1 MPGAVCYGRPRTSN
15 KGNMALKQGLSQDI
29 INCFLNTDE
38 FAEEIAYTPKGG
50 SPKTIKALVNRRR
63 IEPATE
69 DSSRTLYKEV
79 EIIIAN
85 DPVYGVASVNKGQ
98 DEVSLPEVMGGPV
111 ISWVV
116 VDILSQDEGAWQ
128 LLLQK

>member
-1 MPGAVCYGRPRTSN
+1 
-15 KGNMALKQGLSQDI
+15 MALKQGLSQDI

-50 SPKTIKALVNRRR
+50 LPKTIKALVNRRR

>member
-1 MPGAVCYGRPRTSN
+1 
-15 KGNMALKQGLSQDI
+15 MALKEGLSQDI

-38 FAEEIAYTPKGG
+38 FAETIIYAPKGG
-50 SPKTIKALVNRRR
+50 VSKDIKAIVNRRR
-63 IEPATE
+63 IEPAAE
-69 DSSRTLYKEV
+69 DSSRTLYREV

-85 DPVYGVASVNKGQ
+85 DPIYGVSSVNKGQ
-98 DEVSLPEVMGGPV
+98 DEVSLSEVIGGPA

-116 VDILSQDEGAWQ
+116 VDIMNQDEGAWQ

>member
-1 MPGAVCYGRPRTSN
+1 
-15 KGNMALKQGLSQDI
+15 MALKQGLSQDI

-38 FAEEIAYTPKGG
+38 FAEAITYTPKGG
-50 SPKTIKALVNRRR
+50 SAKEIKAIVNRRR
-63 IEPATE
+63 VEPANE
-69 DSSRTLYKEV
+69 DSNRSLYKEV

-85 DPVYGVASVNKGQ
+85 DPTHGVSSINKGQ
-98 DEVSLPEVMGGPV
+98 DEVSLPEVIGGPA

-116 VDILSQDEGAWQ
+116 VDILNQDDGAWQ

>member
-1 MPGAVCYGRPRTSN
+1 MS
-15 KGNMALKQGLSQDI
+15 LKQGLSQDI

-38 FAEEIAYTPKGG
+38 HAETITYTPKG
-50 SPKTIKALVNRRR
+50 STAKEIKAIVNRRR
-63 IEPATE
+63 VEPAAE
-69 DSSRTLYKEV
+69 DSSRSLYREV

-85 DPVYGVASVNKGQ
+85 DSVHGVTSVNKGQ
-98 DEVSLPEVMGGPV
+98 DEVSLPEVIGGPA

-116 VDILSQDEGAWQ
+116 VDILTQDEGAWQ